1 MIACVI
7 LLINANYNNKNNG
20 SSNRNGNEKW
30 KWWRGH
36 QKWHKWNLHPNLNE
50 EHFISINFIRKS
62 NLIDCVFK
70 MGGLKI
76 FKYFERWLICLATF
90 ISMQISIYLKYNRK
104 FWDVLTLDWRR
115 VCVCV
120 CYLYWDCKNQLL
132 STCKSLQALKW
143 AWFFF
148 HSISNI
154 CHVIDLLA
162 SIWLYWKFIEPI
174 PCFSNGFKYILHTKK
189 QSLAQLINDKC
200 VHVHSQPEREGER
213 KRTNKKTRG
222 GNSMRKC

>member
-1 MIACVI
+1 MKMMTRTSKVAQMEFAPEFKWRTLHFNQFHSEEQFDWLRFQNGWIKDFQVLRAMAH
-7 LLINANYNNKNNG
+7 LLGNFHFHANFN
-20 SSNRNGNEKW
+20 
-30 KWWRGH
+30 
-36 QKWHKWNLHPNLNE
+36 
-50 EHFISINFIRKS
+50 
-62 NLIDCVFK
+62 
-70 MGGLKI
+70 I
-76 FKYFERWLICLATF
+76 FKIQSEILRCFDFGLE
-90 ISMQISIYLKYNRK
+90 S
-104 FWDVLTLDWRR
+104 R
-115 VCVCV
+115 VCVCH
-120 CYLYWDCKNQLL
+120 LYWDCKNQLL

-148 HSISNI
+148 HFISNI

-162 SIWLYWKFIEPI
+162 SIWLILKIYWTDSVF
-174 PCFSNGFKYILHTKK
+174 FKRLQIHTPYQK